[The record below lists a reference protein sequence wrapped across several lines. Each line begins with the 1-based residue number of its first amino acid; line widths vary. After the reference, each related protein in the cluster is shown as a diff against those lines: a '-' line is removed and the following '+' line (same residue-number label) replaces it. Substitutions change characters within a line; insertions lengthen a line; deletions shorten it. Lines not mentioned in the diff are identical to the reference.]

1 MIQADAEPIYLTPPE
16 VARLL
21 RVDAHSV
28 LDWIRNG
35 ELRASNVASRTSTRP
50 RWRVHRGDVDAF
62 CLAARAAT
70 PPPPRAKRPRRQADF
85 RMYIV

>member
-62 CLAARAAT
+62 LAARAAT

-85 RMYIV
+85 EIYV